1 MLKILVIE
9 DDLWISQM
17 LKRGLADAGFDVD
30 MASDGIS
37 GVKMATEQD
46 YNLVITDVMMPGI
59 NGIQACKEIRQSN
72 PGLPILMLTAL
83 STTDDKITGFESGAD
98 DYLVKPFDFR
108 ELLVRIQSL
117 IRRGTLSSNN
127 SEILKYSDL
136 EMNLLKRT
144 VVRQGIEI
152 TLTPK
157 EFDLLKYLLN
167 NSERVVTRNELSEK
181 VWDKHFDTG
190 TNYIDVYINYLRNKV
205 DKEFEEK
212 LIHTRQGIGFILQTG
227 AKEPGSA

>member
-1 MLKILVIE
+1 MLKILIIE
-9 DDLWISQM
+9 DDVWISKM
-17 LKRGLADAGFDVD
+17 LKRGLADAGFYVD
-30 MASDGIS
+30 MATDGIS

-46 YNLVITDVMMPGI
+46 YNLVITDVMIPGI
-59 NGIQACKEIRQSN
+59 NGIQACKEIRQLN

-117 IRRGTLSSNN
+117 IRRDTLSSNN

-144 VVRQGIEI
+144 VIRQGIEI

-157 EFDLLKYLLN
+157 EFDLLKYLLS
-167 NSERVVTRNELSEK
+167 NSERVVTRNDLSQK

-227 AKEPGSA
+227 TKEPGSV